1 MIIMTGIKVAIVI
14 IIIAPHSDVW
24 ARHRYGWMEWWMQFS
39 SNDRHKLDS
48 SCKAPYR
55 EWHKFNWCFID
66 HFFLQK
72 KHIQESRYGN
82 IVVLPRN
89 SKKIAIHQS
98 SIAFLTRKLTK
109 FLGYITPK
117 KKLIWQAGK
126 STVNEDVYFLLNI
139 GNLPIFMWV
148 FLLGSGVYLLHLLI
162 WGPLRRWTSW
172 FWHPTVEAEAVPWH
186 PQGPGWCHFCPT
198 KGSHRERPPSAANR
212 KGHVYMVIFVGGW
225 EGWCRNFVWIPRM
238 QSWVVVNTLKWL
250 KFKTNGPL
258 LFAKYCVFNRDPCN
272 GLFMKL
278 SLIYSIKALETPC
291 GMGTWP
297 LPIFTGKL

>member
-1 MIIMTGIKVAIVI
+1 M
-14 IIIAPHSDVW
+14 
-24 ARHRYGWMEWWMQFS
+24 
-39 SNDRHKLDS
+39 
-48 SCKAPYR
+48 
-55 EWHKFNWCFID
+55 
-66 HFFLQK
+66 
-72 KHIQESRYGN
+72 
-82 IVVLPRN
+82 
-89 SKKIAIHQS
+89 
-98 SIAFLTRKLTK
+98 
-109 FLGYITPK
+109 
-117 KKLIWQAGK
+117 
-126 STVNEDVYFLLNI
+126 YFLLNI

-198 KGSHRERPPSAANR
+198 KGSHRERPPSAAHR
-212 KGHVYMVIFVGGW
+212 KGHVYMVIFVWGGGRVGVRILFGYP
-225 EGWCRNFVWIPRM
+225 ECKWIC
-238 QSWVVVNTLKWL
+238 WVVMNTLKWL